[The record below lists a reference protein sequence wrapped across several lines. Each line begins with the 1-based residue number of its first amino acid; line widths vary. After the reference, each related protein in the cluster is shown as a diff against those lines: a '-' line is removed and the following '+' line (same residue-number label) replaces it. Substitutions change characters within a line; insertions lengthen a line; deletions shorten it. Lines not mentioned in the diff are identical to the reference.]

1 MAETN
6 WSISGEE
13 RASCNCD
20 WGCPCQFNAVPTK
33 GNCDALVAW
42 RIDKGHFGGTSLDG
56 IVFACVFSFPGAV
69 HEGNGKILVIVDDK
83 ATAEQRAAIE
93 ALWTGQHGGAAFEI
107 FSSVAPNKL
116 GTVSS
121 PIEFES
127 DREARVGKISVPG
140 VGETTV
146 GPRLGTPRPAP

>member
-1 MAETN
+1 M
-6 WSISGEE
+6 
-13 RASCNCD
+13 
-20 WGCPCQFNAVPTK
+20 
-33 GNCDALVAW
+33 
-42 RIDKGHFGGTSLDG
+42 
-56 IVFACVFSFPGAV
+56 